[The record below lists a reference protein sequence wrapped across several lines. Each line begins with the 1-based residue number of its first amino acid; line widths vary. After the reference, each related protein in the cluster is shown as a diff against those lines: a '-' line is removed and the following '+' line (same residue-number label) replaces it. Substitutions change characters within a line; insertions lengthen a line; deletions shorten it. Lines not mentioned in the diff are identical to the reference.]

1 MCLLKG
7 CCILVFIAV
16 QQQHAERDDE
26 MFKSLTVFRE
36 LNLLGMEAATLGK
49 SGLLF
54 TVPF

>member
-16 QQQHAERDDE
+16 HQQHAERDDE
-26 MFKSLTVFRE
+26 MFKSPSVFRE

-49 SGLLF
+49 CALLF
-54 TVPF
+54 SVPF